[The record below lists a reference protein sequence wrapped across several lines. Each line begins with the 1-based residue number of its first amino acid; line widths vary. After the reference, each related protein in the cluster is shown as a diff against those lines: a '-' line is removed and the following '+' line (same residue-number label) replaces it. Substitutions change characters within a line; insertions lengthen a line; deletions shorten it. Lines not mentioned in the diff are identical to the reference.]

1 MASSNF
7 YDILGVQQNSSVDEV
22 KKAYRK
28 LSFIHHPDKNNSPES
43 TQMFQK
49 LAEAYSVLSDPA
61 KRQQYDME
69 LKFGKGGMGGMGGAR
84 MFSAE
89 INPHEI
95 FNMLF
100 GEGGGGLG
108 GLGGLGGI
116 LHSLGGMGGMGG
128 FGGEI
133 HIIHQ
138 SGHPADI
145 FRGGIGTHGGG
156 GFNPFIMHMQQQQQQ
171 QHQQQQQQHQ
181 QQQQQQEHRTRTKP
195 AEVPLPDPIE
205 KSLKVTMEQVY
216 TGFETTLEYEKVIS
230 ENEMFSNVVHETMNV
245 VVPKGVR
252 NGEVIVIPNV
262 GNVNANGVV
271 GEIKLTIQMQPH
283 SVFSTMDL
291 EPLLSKYVKT
301 STSPIDLVLHKTI
314 TLKESLCG
322 FQFEFT
328 HLNGKTYQILN
339 KNIGSVI
346 QPESTKTIKGLG
358 FERMNG
364 KNNNE
369 LVCGSLHIWFHV
381 TYPET
386 LTEDVQTAL
395 SSIL

>member
-1 MASSNF
+1 MSSTSSSNF
-7 YDILGVQQNSSVDEV
+7 YDTLGIQQNSSVDEI

-61 KRQQYDME
+61 KRQQYDMD
-69 LKFGKGGMGGMGGAR
+69 LKFGRGGMGGMGGAR

-128 FGGEI
+128 MGGFGGEI

-156 GFNPFIMHMQQQQQQ
+156 FNPFIMHMQ
-171 QHQQQQQQHQ
+171 HM
-181 QQQQQQEHRTRTKP
+181 QQQQQEHRARTK
-195 AEVPLPDPIE
+195 AADAPLPDPIE
-205 KSLKVTMEQVY
+205 RSLKVTMEQAY
-216 TGFETTLEYEKVIS
+216 AGFETTLEYEKVIS

-252 NGEVIVIPNV
+252 NGEVIILPNV

-271 GEIKLTIQMQPH
+271 GEIKLTIQLQPH
-283 SVFSTMDL
+283 SIFSTTDL

-301 STSPIDLVLHKTI
+301 STSSIDLVLHKTI

-358 FERMNG
+358 FERMTG
-364 KNNNE
+364 KNNSE
-369 LVCGSLHIWFHV
+369 CGCGSLHIWFHV

>member
-7 YDILGVQQNSSVDEV
+7 YDILGVQQNSSVDEI

-61 KRQQYDME
+61 KRQDYDME
-69 LKFGKGGMGGMGGAR
+69 LKFGKGMGGAR

-100 GEGGGGLG
+100 GGRNSGDGGGLG

-145 FRGGIGTHGGG
+145 FRGGIGTPGGG
-156 GFNPFIMHMQQQQQQ
+156 GFNPFIMHMQQQQQ
-171 QHQQQQQQHQ
+171 HHQ
-181 QQQQQQEHRTRTKP
+181 QQQQQQQQQQHHEHRARTKP

-230 ENEMFSNVVHETMNV
+230 ENDMFSNVIYETMNV

-252 NGEVIVIPNV
+252 NGEVIILPNV

-271 GEIKLTIQMQPH
+271 GEIKLTIQIQPH

-291 EPLLSKYVKT
+291 EPILSKYVKT
-301 STSPIDLVLHKTI
+301 STTPLDLVLHKTI

-358 FERMNG
+358 FERMTG
-364 KNNNE
+364 KNNSE
-369 LVCGSLHIWFHV
+369 CGCGSLHIWFHV

>member
-1 MASSNF
+1 MASTSSSNF
-7 YDILGVQQNSSVDEV
+7 YDILGVQQNSSVDEI

-43 TQMFQK
+43 THMFQK
-49 LAEAYSVLSDPA
+49 LAEAYSVLSDPS

-69 LKFGKGGMGGMGGAR
+69 LKFGKGIGGAR

-116 LHSLGGMGGMGG
+116 LHSLGGMGMGGMGG

-145 FRGGIGTHGGG
+145 FRGGIGTHGGVGGG

-171 QHQQQQQQHQ
+171 HQQHQ
-181 QQQQQQEHRTRTKP
+181 QPQHQQQEHRARTKP

-205 KSLKVTMEQVY
+205 KSLKVTMEQAY
-216 TGFETTLEYEKVIS
+216 TGFETTIEYEKVIS
-230 ENEMFSNVVHETMNV
+230 ENEIFSNVVHESTKVN
-245 VVPKGVR
+245 VPKGVR
-252 NGEVIVIPNV
+252 NGEVIIVPNV
-262 GNVNANGVV
+262 GNVNVNGVV
-271 GEIKLTIQMQPH
+271 GEIKLTIQIQPH
-283 SVFSTMDL
+283 PVFSTMDL

-301 STSPIDLVLHKTI
+301 STNPLDLVLHKTI

-339 KNIGSVI
+339 KNTGSVI

-358 FERMNG
+358 FERMSG
-364 KNNNE
+364 KNNSE
-369 LVCGSLHIWFHV
+369 CGCGSLHIWFHV

-386 LTEDVQTAL
+386 LTEDVQIAL

>member
-1 MASSNF
+1 
-7 YDILGVQQNSSVDEV
+7 
-22 KKAYRK
+22 
-28 LSFIHHPDKNNSPES
+28 
-43 TQMFQK
+43 
-49 LAEAYSVLSDPA
+49 
-61 KRQQYDME
+61 ME
-69 LKFGKGGMGGMGGAR
+69 LKFGKGGMGGAR
-84 MFSAE
+84 MFSGE
-89 INPHEI
+89 INPHDI

-116 LHSLGGMGGMGG
+116 LHSLGGMGMGGMGG

-145 FRGGIGTHGGG
+145 FRGGIGGPGG
-156 GFNPFIMHMQQQQQQ
+156 GFNPFIMHMQ
-171 QHQQQQQQHQ
+171 HQQP

-205 KSLKVTMEQVY
+205 KSLKVTMEQAY
-216 TGFETTLEYEKVIS
+216 TGFETTIEYEKVIS
-230 ENEMFSNVVHETMNV
+230 ENEMFSNVVHESMNV

-252 NGEVIVIPNV
+252 NGEVIILPNV
-262 GNVNANGVV
+262 GNVNVNGVV
-271 GEIKLTIQMQPH
+271 GEIKLTIQVQPH

-291 EPLLSKYVKT
+291 EPLLCKYVKT
-301 STSPIDLVLHKTI
+301 STNSLDLVLHKTI

-358 FERMNG
+358 FERMSG
-364 KNNNE
+364 KHNSE
-369 LVCGSLHIWFHV
+369 PVCGSLHIWFHV

>member
-1 MASSNF
+1 MASTSSSNF
-7 YDILGVQQNSSVDEV
+7 YDILGVQQSSSVDEV

-49 LAEAYSVLSDPA
+49 LAEAYSVLSDPS

-69 LKFGKGGMGGMGGAR
+69 LKFGKGGMGGAR
-84 MFSAE
+84 MFSGE
-89 INPHEI
+89 INPHDI

-116 LHSLGGMGGMGG
+116 LHSLGGMGMGGMGG

-138 SGHPADI
+138 SGHPGDI
-145 FRGGIGTHGGG
+145 FRGGIGGPGGGG

-171 QHQQQQQQHQ
+171 QH
-181 QQQQQQEHRTRTKP
+181 QEHRTRTKP

-205 KSLKVTMEQVY
+205 KSLKVTMEQAY
-216 TGFETTLEYEKVIS
+216 TGFETTIEYEKVIT
-230 ENEMFSNVVHETMNV
+230 ENEMFSNVVHESMNV

-252 NGEVIVIPNV
+252 NGEVIVIQNV
-262 GNVNANGVV
+262 GNVNVNGVV
-271 GEIKLTIQMQPH
+271 GEIKLTIQVQPH

-364 KNNNE
+364 KHNSE

>member
-1 MASSNF
+1 MASTSSSNF
-7 YDILGVQQNSSVDEV
+7 YDILGVQQNSSVDEI

-49 LAEAYSVLSDPA
+49 LAEAYSILSDPA
-61 KRQQYDME
+61 KRQHYDME
-69 LKFGKGGMGGMGGAR
+69 LKFGKGMGGTR

-128 FGGEI
+128 MGGFGGEI

-156 GFNPFIMHMQQQQQQ
+156 GGFNPFIMHMQQQQQQ
-171 QHQQQQQQHQ
+171 QH
-181 QQQQQQEHRTRTKP
+181 RAKTKP

-205 KSLKVTMEQVY
+205 KSLKVTMEQAY
-216 TGFETTLEYEKVIS
+216 TGFETTIEYEKVIS

-252 NGEVIVIPNV
+252 NGEVMILPNV
-262 GNVNANGVV
+262 GNVNVNGVV
-271 GEIKLTIQMQPH
+271 GEIKLTIQLQPH
-283 SVFSTMDL
+283 SVFSTMDS

-301 STSPIDLVLHKTI
+301 STNSLDLVLHKTI

-358 FERMNG
+358 FERMTG
-364 KNNNE
+364 KNNSE
-369 LVCGSLHIWFHV
+369 CGCGSLHIWFHV

>member
-1 MASSNF
+1 MASTSSSNF
-7 YDILGVQQNSSVDEV
+7 YDILGVQQNSSVDEI

-49 LAEAYSVLSDPA
+49 LAEAYSILSDPA
-61 KRQQYDME
+61 KRQHYDME
-69 LKFGKGGMGGMGGAR
+69 LKFGKGMGGTR

-128 FGGEI
+128 MGGFGGEI

-156 GFNPFIMHMQQQQQQ
+156 GGFNPFIMHMQQQQQQ
-171 QHQQQQQQHQ
+171 QH
-181 QQQQQQEHRTRTKP
+181 RARTKS

-205 KSLKVTMEQVY
+205 KYLKVTMEQAY
-216 TGFETTLEYEKVIS
+216 TGFETTIEYEKVIS

-252 NGEVIVIPNV
+252 NGEVMILPNV
-262 GNVNANGVV
+262 GNVNVNGVV
-271 GEIKLTIQMQPH
+271 GEIKLTIQVQPH
-283 SVFSTMDL
+283 SVFSTMDS

-301 STSPIDLVLHKTI
+301 STNSLDLVLHKTI

-358 FERMNG
+358 FERMTG
-364 KNNNE
+364 KNNSE
-369 LVCGSLHIWFHV
+369 CGCGSLHIWFHV

-395 SSIL
+395 STIL

>member
-1 MASSNF
+1 MTSSNF
-7 YDILGVQQNSSVDEV
+7 YDILGVQQNSSVDEI
-22 KKAYRK
+22 KRAYRK

-61 KRQQYDME
+61 KRQDYDME
-69 LKFGKGGMGGMGGAR
+69 LKFGKGMGGAR

-100 GEGGGGLG
+100 GGRNSGDGGGLG

-116 LHSLGGMGGMGG
+116 LHSLGGMGGIGG

-145 FRGGIGTHGGG
+145 FRGGIGGV

-171 QHQQQQQQHQ
+171 QHQQQQQ
-181 QQQQQQEHRTRTKP
+181 RTKTKT
-195 AEVPLPDPIE
+195 EVPLPDPIE
-205 KSLKVTMEQVY
+205 KSLKINMEQAY

-230 ENEMFSNVVHETMNV
+230 ENDMFSNVVHESMNV

-271 GEIKLTIQMQPH
+271 GEIKLTIQIQPH

-291 EPLLSKYVKT
+291 EPLLSKHVKI
-301 STSPIDLVLHKTI
+301 STSPLDLVLHKTI

-358 FERMNG
+358 FERMTG
-364 KNNNE
+364 KNNSE
-369 LVCGSLHIWFHV
+369 RCCGSLHIWFHV
-381 TYPET
+381 AYPET